1 MIISIMSEEF
11 FSTKNGA
18 HFNICEHFHKNL
30 GQGRQRKKED
40 VNPLKCL
47 GSFCWVDK
55 ALQNTLG
62 FSSERLQPG

>member
-1 MIISIMSEEF
+1 MIISIMSDEF

-47 GSFCWVDK
+47 G
-55 ALQNTLG
+55 
-62 FSSERLQPG
+62 

>member
-47 GSFCWVDK
+47 G
-55 ALQNTLG
+55 
-62 FSSERLQPG
+62 